1 MNPVLRVLT
10 FLAGLAAIAA
20 GIFTFTRGVEEIR
33 GLDPLDPTAA
43 RAEAER
49 AMASL
54 EAVAV
59 PKTTLR
65 MDCPRSWTK
74 EPRDQGPM
82 VFAVSTWKGVV
93 NANVVMEPLATELT
107 TRAYAEASRDALLPM
122 LRDAGTPAAAEDLAA
137 ADFGGRDGQLLRVV
151 YRVKE
156 VAYSIESSQFFLA
169 DGKNGY
175 TITFTSPQ
183 PIAAEF
189 HRLFAA
195 MVGSVKFAAK

>member
-20 GIFTFTRGVEEIR
+20 GILTLTKGAEQIRGV
-33 GLDPLDPTAA
+33 DPLDPAAA

-49 AMASL
+49 AMAGL

-59 PKTTLR
+59 QKTPLR

-82 VFAVSTWKGVV
+82 VFSVSTWKGVV
-93 NANVVMEPLATELT
+93 NANVVMESLNAELT
-107 TRAYAEASRDALLPM
+107 TRDYAEANRDALLPM
-122 LRDAGTPAAAEDLAA
+122 LRDAGTPPEAQDLAA
-137 ADFGGRDGQLLRVV
+137 ADFGGRDGQMLRVV

-156 VAYSIESSQFFLA
+156 VPYSIESSQFFLV
-169 DGKNGY
+169 DGRNGY

-195 MVGSVKFAAK
+195 MVGSVKFAVK